1 MLFIDCTHISFD
13 KLKLKLKFER
23 KFQRKFQR
31 KFKRKFKTKFKKN
44 RPKLQHFPNKKGVE
58 AVR

>member
-23 KFQRKFQR
+23 KFQRKFTK
-31 KFKRKFKTKFKKN
+31 KFKRIFKKI
-44 RPKLQHFPNKKGVE
+44 RPKLQHFPNKKGGE